1 VQPRTT
7 AILLAVALALGAFVY
22 FYEIRGAETRKAAE
36 EHAKQLFPEVEAAE
50 VSTIWLETLSGP
62 KARLERREGDWQIVE
77 PIEFIADGTV
87 VEGLASSLADVA
99 SAGVIE
105 EPQAPEVYGLGE
117 AATVVDFLAGEQE
130 YQLRIGRVTPVGGN
144 TYASVEADPSV
155 VYTVPTFRVNGF
167 SKSLPD
173 LRERLLLDFDPSSIR
188 RIEAGWPPD
197 GRAVLELSEEDD
209 EWHLVQPLEARADQ
223 ETVQSL
229 LSDLRFMRASDF
241 LDEPDS
247 AAEAALE
254 TSEFEVR
261 LLGEAGEGAE
271 PAVFELTVGAASG
284 EGRVVR
290 SSQAEILFTVPRE
303 RLQDLPRRLAEY
315 RYKDLAEFAIL
326 DAQKLELAFA
336 SESEDSQ
343 EATVIVAVR
352 GEEGWTST
360 PEPMQPGKV
369 ARAVSELSRLEA
381 SDILAE
387 AMNAEGLAALGLS
400 PPTTVVRVFG
410 AADDGSEPVLA
421 ELFLGSSD
429 PERGIFAL
437 VPGRDTVYALDTGL
451 AEHVPI
457 SLEAFRNRFVS
468 DEAESDP
475 APEVDLDSGS

>member
-1 VQPRTT
+1 MQPRTT

-22 FYEIRGAETRKAAE
+22 FYEVRGAETRKAAE
-36 EHAKQLFPEVEAAE
+36 EHAKQLFPEVEATE
-50 VSTIWLETLSGP
+50 VSAIWLETLSGT

-77 PIEFIADGTV
+77 PIDFLADGTV

-99 SAGVIE
+99 SVGVIE
-105 EPQAPEVYGLGE
+105 EPQGPEVYGLDE

-130 YQLRIGRVTPVGGN
+130 YQLRVGRGTPVGGN
-144 TYASVEADPSV
+144 TYASVGADPSV

-167 SKSLPD
+167 SKSLAD
-173 LRERLLLDFDPSSIR
+173 LRERRLLDFDPASIR
-188 RIEAGWPPD
+188 RIEVGWPPD
-197 GRAVLELSEEDD
+197 GRAVLELAEDD
-209 EWHLVQPLEARADQ
+209 EWRVVQPLETRADQ

-229 LSDLRFMRASDF
+229 LSDLRFMRASGF

-254 TSEFEVR
+254 APEFEAR
-261 LLGEAGEGAE
+261 LFGEPEEGAE
-271 PAVFELTVGAASG
+271 APVFELTVGAASG
-284 EGRVVR
+284 EGRVAR
-290 SSQAEILFTVPRE
+290 SSQVEILFTVPRE

-343 EATVIVAVR
+343 EAIVIVAVR

-369 ARAVSELSRLEA
+369 ARAISELSRLEA

-387 AMNAEGLAALGLS
+387 AMDAEGLAALGLS

-410 AADDGSEPVLA
+410 AGEDGSEPVLT
-421 ELFLGSSD
+421 ELFLGRSD
-429 PERGIFAL
+429 PERGIFAR
-437 VPGRDTVYALDTGL
+437 VPGRDTVYALESGL

-457 SLEAFRNRFVS
+457 SLEAFRNRFAS
-468 DEAESDP
+468 DEEDP
-475 APEVDLDSGS
+475 SKAPEIGLDSES

>member
-7 AILLAVALALGAFVY
+7 AILLVVALALGAFVY
-22 FYEIRGAETRKAAE
+22 FYEVRGAETRKAAE
-36 EHAKQLFPEVEAAE
+36 EHAKQLFPEVEAAQ
-50 VSTIWLETLSGP
+50 VAVVWLETLDGT

-77 PIEFIADGTV
+77 PIEFLADGTV

-105 EPQAPEVYGLGE
+105 EPQAPGVYGLGE
-117 AATVVDFLAGEQE
+117 AASVVRFLAGEQE
-130 YQLRIGRVTPVGGN
+130 YQLRIGKVTPIGGN

-167 SKSLPD
+167 LKSLAD
-173 LRERLLLDFDPSSIR
+173 LRERRLLDFDPSSIR

-197 GRAVLELSEEDD
+197 GRAVLERSEDD
-209 EWHLVQPLEARADQ
+209 EWQLVEPLESPADQ

-241 LDEPDS
+241 LDEPD
-247 AAEAALE
+247 AAATAALE

-261 LLGEAGEGAE
+261 LFGEAEEGAE
-271 PAVFELTVGAASG
+271 PPVFELTIGAASG
-284 EGRVVR
+284 EGRVAR
-290 SSQAEILFTVPRE
+290 SSQAEILFSVPSE

-336 SESEDSQ
+336 SESEDTQ
-343 EATVIVAVR
+343 EAVVIVAVR
-352 GEEGWTST
+352 GEQGWTST

-369 ARAVSELSRLEA
+369 ARVVSELSRLEA

-387 AMNAEGLAALGLS
+387 AMDAEGLAGLGLS
-400 PPTTVVRVFG
+400 PPVTVVRVFG
-410 AADDGSEPVLA
+410 TEDDGSDRVLA
-421 ELFLGSSD
+421 ELFLGRSD
-429 PERGIFAL
+429 PERGIFAR
-437 VPGRDTVYALDTGL
+437 VPGRDTVYALEAGL

-468 DEAESDP
+468 DEEPESAD
-475 APEVDLDSGS
+475 EDVLDSGP